1 MILSEE
7 LRPIG
12 RFTRPHGVQG
22 EISLQLTDDVFD
34 CEGVSCFVCLIDGI
48 YVPFFIDEYRYK
60 TDNVVLVKLDRVTT
74 VEQARRLSNRDVFVL
89 RRECDERTSEF
100 VWNDFVGF
108 LAEDTSIG
116 TLGKIVH
123 VDDTTMNVLFIIG
136 RPDGSECF
144 IPAQEVFIKDID
156 YNRRHILFNLPEGL
170 ID

>member
-89 RRECDERTSEF
+89 RRECDEC
-100 VWNDFVGF
+100 
-108 LAEDTSIG
+108 L
-116 TLGKIVH
+116 VH
-123 VDDTTMNVLFIIG
+123 NRSSRRFGVLHSCS
-136 RPDGSECF
+136 GSL
-144 IPAQEVFIKDID
+144 
-156 YNRRHILFNLPEGL
+156 Y
-170 ID
+170 